1 MPNSISRRVFVLW
14 LRVRA
19 IGGKYLWFVS
29 YIGDV
34 GELISAWF
42 VPFHLDLCSVKHLNG
57 AHIGIAPVHFRWVW
71 ILHCS
76 VFTRCLFACCDG
88 ISDCLY
94 CLTCIPCTESL
105 GCLMRS
111 CSSAGRCKA
120 QLRRGSSPV
129 GRRSGATPAPTE
141 YCLGYNLPRW
151 APSSSCSSASA
162 TVWDMARAMM
172 ISYGWYRHALKQ
184 SRHLWV
190 LIWILPRFFELFWS
204 RSYFSGSVLG
214 WSFLMSDNQGS
225 FTLVRTYWSGDPSRK
240 KKRST
245 SPGSSELRHFCI
257 FRTCSYIYV

>member
-1 MPNSISRRVFVLW
+1 
-14 LRVRA
+14 
-19 IGGKYLWFVS
+19 
-29 YIGDV
+29 
-34 GELISAWF
+34 
-42 VPFHLDLCSVKHLNG
+42 
-57 AHIGIAPVHFRWVW
+57 
-71 ILHCS
+71 
-76 VFTRCLFACCDG
+76 
-88 ISDCLY
+88 
-94 CLTCIPCTESL
+94 
-105 GCLMRS
+105 MRL

-120 QLRRGSSPV
+120 QLRRGSLPV
-129 GRRSGATPAPTE
+129 GRRSHATPACTE

-225 FTLVRTYWSGDPSRK
+225 FTLIRTYWSGDGDTRGRVMIEQRRIWAHSNAVLVS
-240 KKRST
+240 ST
-245 SPGSSELRHFCI
+245 VCYVVVLYLYLAPLWFVHFHNNSFKSLLLFETAVFLRVTHTHDVF
-257 FRTCSYIYV
+257 TC